1 MILTESIKNSFETVI
16 ALDAQIKELTEARD
30 KAKAMIRSELEKSGE
45 TSYNENGYYALIATG
60 VRSTL
65 VLQEHFRHH
74 FHGETR
80 RDCVSKDLCSRW
92 HAGNCRHVFHCN
104 EREA

>member
-30 KAKAMIRSELEKSGE
+30 KAKAAIRNELEKNGE
-45 TSYNENGYYALIATG
+45 TSYNENGYYALIASG

-65 VLQEHFRHH
+65 QKKEVEKELGRPIPASCFKTTSYTTFTVKR
-74 FHGETR
+74 GEM
-80 RDCVSKDLCSRW
+80 V
-92 HAGNCRHVFHCN
+92 
-104 EREA
+104 